1 MSYKTEQENFWSSEF
16 GDNYI
21 DRNQNYIVNIP
32 FFSKVISR
40 TFGVK
45 SVIEFG
51 CNVGLN
57 LMALNNLLPRCELTG
72 VEINSK
78 AANELSKWGGC
89 NVINE
94 SIFDYK
100 DSKKYDLS
108 MIKGVLIHINPDMLN
123 NVYEK
128 LYDSSDRYILVAEY
142 YNPTPVNIS
151 YRGYN
156 DRLFKRDFAGEMLD
170 KYSDLELVDYGFLYH
185 RDKPYLTCDKLNLSY
200 PRILCL

>member
-21 DRNQNYIVNIP
+21 DRNQDYIVNIP

-185 RDKPYLTCDKLNLSY
+185 RDKYFEQDDISWFLLEKG
-200 PRILCL
+200 